1 MFCKLISN
9 QKYKQKGMKTDA
21 EILVQPSNG
30 RTCMGLN
37 MQEER
42 HRKLL

>member
-1 MFCKLISN
+1 MFCKLIPN
-9 QKYKQKGMKTDA
+9 HKYKQKGMKTDA
-21 EILVQPSNG
+21 ETLVQPSNG
-30 RTCMGLN
+30 RTCMDLN